1 MLRYR
6 ADWRSLL
13 YLAVAAA
20 LAFVHWNF
28 DLLGVSLP
36 HWTIL
41 GVSVQPAFFALSL
54 FMGIATAVISHN
66 HNHLSMWKSK
76 RANLVTSWIISIFY
90 GHPAIGWVPTHNMV
104 HHKYNNRPGDSS
116 RAPKVFK
123 RNHIF
128 ALVIYPTLTSM
139 AQTVEIKAYIKGLK
153 TRENKK
159 AYWMAI
165 SEYVVFF
172 GFMAAI
178 FLLDWRKALFFFL
191 IPQQAALFFIQVFN
205 YVQHIE
211 ADEDSEWNHSRNF
224 VSPVLN
230 ALLFN
235 NGFHTVHHW
244 KPGVHWTQTP
254 ALHKTVE
261 QHIHPALLQKSW
273 WGYMI
278 WTFFIRPLVPGAGA
292 PRLNVVSGQKES
304 AAA

>member
-6 ADWRSLL
+6 ADWRSIA
-13 YLAVAAA
+13 YLATAAA
-20 LAFVHWNF
+20 IAAIHWNF
-28 DLLGVSLP
+28 EALALPVYSIEVLGVR
-36 HWTIL
+36 
-41 GVSVQPAFFALSL
+41 VQPILYLLAL
-54 FMGIATAVISHN
+54 FMGVATAVISHN

-76 RANLVTSWIISIFY
+76 PLNLVTSWVISIFY

-104 HHKYNNRPGDSS
+104 HHKFNNRPGDSS

-139 AQTVEIKAYIKGLK
+139 AQTKEIKAYIAGLRTK
-153 TRENKK
+153 NRK

-172 GFMAAI
+172 GFMAAV
-178 FLLDWRKALFFFL
+178 FLLDWRKALLFFL
-191 IPQQAALFFIQVFN
+191 IPQQVALFVIQVFN

-211 ADEDSEWNHSRNF
+211 ADENSEWNHSRNF

-230 ALLFN
+230 VLLFN
-235 NGFHTVHHW
+235 NGFHTVHHIT
-244 KPGVHWTQTP
+244 PGLHWTKTP
-254 ALHKTVE
+254 EAHAKVA
-261 QHIHPALLQKSW
+261 HRIHPALQQRSW

-278 WTFFIRPLVPGAGA
+278 WTFLLRPLVPGAGA
-292 PRLNVVSGQKES
+292 PDLGSGGGEDL
-304 AAA
+304 AAAA